1 MSFRWSF
8 SSLLLEKASLV
19 SSTLRILFSK
29 ARKMLSTVSSK
40 RLVGNWRNFLFLL
53 SSPSGYW
60 DPSSINSPKNQLYP
74 LDSSLDKRI
83 KRAKL
88 RKESQEK
95 APEVLL
101 KVLDEA
107 LKHCPLVSTI
117 LLASWFSFSSLIQQ
131 RTTRGLS
138 VVGRLKNTP
147 KIYYSLG
154 GKALSL
160 SSVAI
165 FSKDFCPLLNS
176 QSHSYGIW
184 IKNS

>member
-1 MSFRWSF
+1 MTTPKDGSVEDFACLPWD
-8 SSLLLEKASLV
+8 LPMV
-19 SSTLRILFSK
+19 QP
-29 ARKMLSTVSSK
+29 
-40 RLVGNWRNFLFLL
+40 
-53 SSPSGYW
+53 SSPLLFHC
-60 DPSSINSPKNQLYP
+60 SSSHCQKNQLYP
-74 LDSSLDKRI
+74 LDSSLDKRS

-160 SSVAI
+160 SSVAV

-176 QSHSYGIW
+176 QSHSYGI
-184 IKNS
+184 